1 MSKSTKSRID
11 KTKKSLD
18 EVQEKALKRIRAA
31 FEREL
36 EEEEKKIREKQRELF
51 DSLESPISQV
61 NEIPIIDF
69 ESDAKG
75 PIIRYDLPSPSSYEG
90 KNIIELHD
98 IKDEDFNAENA
109 VTVKDLN
116 QILNKNRDVI
126 REFLTEMTKEELEEE
141 LFGLGIEA
149 IEPPERPAIEDINR
163 KITSREATINNLK
176 TELGG
181 IPKGWGWV
189 FNFFRVIELTN
200 RIRRNETIL
209 KVLQA
214 KKVQIEADYDEE
226 FPVKPVIPEGVDTFK
241 ARYQLFKYY
250 LEIALRFKNLI
261 PAFYKSMGNHLKIKF
276 ISIEELKPQLLSIE
290 TFKLTNFPGDYGAG
304 TTIKTFSLLPREI
317 TEISIKS
324 WKRTETTTKESSSIL
339 DSYTEE
345 KADEFERGVQSENS
359 RFSKMDKSSS
369 YNVKASAS
377 ARWGWGS
384 ASVSGG
390 KEGSTKSSREESVKN
405 VMNATAKHA
414 QTASAKREV
423 NINTE
428 YEKKEE
434 AEVETAIMR
443 TIRNLNVTR
452 TLNFTFR
459 QMNQE
464 FHSILHLTDL
474 KLGFYNGFPGSL
486 REYPLGDIGHFVDK
500 YMSNPTDFIEVLK
513 KMIMYEYG
521 IIKDDQ
527 GNEIGG
533 IFDHYGNNEALVEEF
548 TPSGEETPY
557 LRVKPPYDKE
567 GNPYGQQKYIMRP
580 EIRDEN
586 DKIIQQEDARYVNG
600 VILGSNKIT
609 MKTDGVIVEALMG
622 KVNALDDYSYLYRI
636 EKIRKKRAENERIFQ
651 GLNLVNGLLK
661 EKKYDEAVLA
671 YKETFGVEPGIE
683 VLKNLFSLKLETLKE

>member
-1 MSKSTKSRID
+1 MSKSDKSTID
-11 KTKKSLD
+11 KTKKSLN
-18 EVQEKALKRIRAA
+18 EMQEKALTEIRAT

-36 EEEEKKIREKQRELF
+36 KEQEERIREKQKELF
-51 DSLESPISQV
+51 DSLEGPISHG
-61 NEIPIIDF
+61 NEAPIIDF

-116 QILNKNRDVI
+116 QILDKNRDVI
-126 REFLTEMTKEELEEE
+126 REFLTGMTKDELEEE

-149 IEPPERPAIEDINR
+149 IEPPVSPEIQ
-163 KITSREATINNLK
+163 SRIATIDKLK
-176 TELGG
+176 AELKA
-181 IPKGWGWV
+181 IPKGWAWIL
-189 FNFFRVIELTN
+189 NFFRVIDLTN
-200 RIRRNETIL
+200 RIRLNETIL

-214 KKVQIEADYDEE
+214 KKVQIEAAYDEE
-226 FPVKPVIPEGVDTFK
+226 YPVKPIIPEGVDTFK

-250 LEIALRFKNLI
+250 LEVALRFKNLI

-276 ISIEELKPQLLSIE
+276 ISIEELKPQLLFIE

-324 WKRTETTTKESSSIL
+324 WKRTETTTKEASSIL

-390 KEGSTKSSREESVKN
+390 TEGSTKSSREESVKN

-423 NINTE
+423 NIDTE
-428 YEKKEE
+428 YEKREE
-434 AEVETAIMR
+434 AGVETAIMR

-533 IFDHYGNNEALVEEF
+533 IFDHHGNRRALVEDI
-548 TPSGEETPY
+548 TLSVEEPPY
-557 LRVKPPYDKE
+557 LRAKPPYDKE

-580 EIRDEN
+580 ELRDEN
-586 DKIIQQEDARYVNG
+586 DKIIQEEDARYVNG

-609 MKTDGVIVEALMG
+609 LKTDGVIVEALMG

-651 GLNLVNGLLK
+651 GLLLIKELLK
-661 EKKYDEAVLA
+661 VKKFDEAVLA
-671 YKETFGVEPGIE
+671 YKECFGVEPGIE
-683 VLKNLFSLKLETLKE
+683 VLKNLFSIKLETLKE

>member
-1 MSKSTKSRID
+1 MSKTTKSKINV
-11 KTKKSLD
+11 TKNASD
-18 EVQEKALKRIRAA
+18 EMQEKAISRMKDA
-31 FEREL
+31 FEKEL
-36 EEEEKKIREKQRELF
+36 EEEEKRIREKQRELF
-51 DSLESPISQV
+51 DSLESPISQG
-61 NEIPIIDF
+61 NDIPIIDF
-69 ESDAKG
+69 ESDAKA

-98 IKDEDFNAENA
+98 IADEDFNAENA

-116 QILNKNRDVI
+116 QILDKNREVI
-126 REFLTEMTKEELEEE
+126 REFLTDMTKDELEEE

-149 IEPPERPAIEDINR
+149 IEPPVTHQIAEIIEQ
-163 KITSREATINNLK
+163 ITSRETTIDNLK
-176 TELGG
+176 TELDG
-181 IPKGWGWV
+181 IPKGWGWLR
-189 FNFFRVIELTN
+189 NFFKIIDLTN
-200 RIRRNETIL
+200 RIRTNETIL
-209 KVLQA
+209 KVLKA
-214 KKVQIEADYDEE
+214 KKVQMEAAYAEE
-226 FPVKPVIPEGVDTFK
+226 YPVKPVFPEGVDTFK
-241 ARYQLFKYY
+241 SRYQLFKYY
-250 LEIALRFKNLI
+250 LEISLRFKNLI

-276 ISIEELKPQLLSIE
+276 ISIEELKPQLLFVE

-317 TEISIKS
+317 TEISVKS
-324 WKRTETTTKESSSIL
+324 WKRTETTTKEASSIL
-339 DSYTEE
+339 DSYTED

-359 RFSKMDKSSS
+359 RSSKIDKSSS

-405 VMNATAKHA
+405 VMNATQKHA

-423 NINTE
+423 NIDTE
-428 YEKKEE
+428 YEKREE
-434 AEVETAIMR
+434 TEVETAIMR

-486 REYPLGDIGHFVDK
+486 REYPLTDIGHFVYK
-500 YMSNPTDFIEVLK
+500 YMADPTVFMGVLK
-513 KMIMYEYG
+513 KMILDEYG

-533 IFDHYGNNEALVEEF
+533 MIDHHGNLRALAEEF
-548 TPSGEETPY
+548 TPSGDESSY
-557 LRVKPPYDKE
+557 LRIKPPYDKE

-580 EIRDEN
+580 EIKEN

-622 KVNALDDYSYLYRI
+622 KVNALDDYAYLYRT
-636 EKIRKKRAENERIFQ
+636 EKIRRKKVENDRIAD
-651 GLNLVNGLLK
+651 GLLLVK
-661 EKKYDEAVLA
+661 ELMQANKHNEAVKA
-671 YKETFGVEPGIE
+671 YKQTFGVDPGID
-683 VLKNLFSLKLETLKE
+683 VLRDLFTFKLESKKD